1 MKTAVQPCLDRILVR
16 VLRQDSDGIVNP
28 VVFHQTAKE
37 NPQFGKVVAVGPGAV
52 GHDGVFREV
61 ALRKGDIV
69 LFGKYA
75 GTELKVDDERMVLL
89 REDEVLARLVTEE
102 S

>member
-1 MKTAVQPCLDRILVR
+1 MKTAVQPCLDRILVQ
-16 VLRQDSDGIVNP
+16 VLQQEGDWFEIAIGRP
-28 VVFHQTAKE
+28 KTAKE

-89 REDEVLARLVTEE
+89 REDEVLARLVTEP